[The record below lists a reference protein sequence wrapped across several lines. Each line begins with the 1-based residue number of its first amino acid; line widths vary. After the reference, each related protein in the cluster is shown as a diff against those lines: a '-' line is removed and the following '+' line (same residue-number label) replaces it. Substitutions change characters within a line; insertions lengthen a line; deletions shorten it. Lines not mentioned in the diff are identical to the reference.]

1 LRTLNKL
8 VLVLLV
14 FIPFGAAAWLV
25 RLDGSGSRLDPAQR
39 KVAPMVRLSLNS
51 PTNVV
56 RFSDPAKLRVTV
68 TNQSSNEVF
77 VTTNMDPFVSGTGLL
92 RNYYFTMTGPCKPR
106 VPNRATLNFGFGSF
120 GERDLLNVRAI
131 ALLNKNQSYSGE
143 LPLETW
149 DTLASQPGKCWIQAH
164 YRGEVPPGE
173 FSSPFVSESLHS
185 NFVEVTI
192 TP

>member
-1 LRTLNKL
+1 VRTL
-8 VLVLLV
+8 VLALLAL
-14 FIPFGAAAWLV
+14 IPVGSAAWLFS
-25 RLDGSGSRLDPAQR
+25 LDGTSSRLDPAPR
-39 KVAPMVRLSLNS
+39 KIASAVRLSLSS
-51 PTNVV
+51 PASVV
-56 RFSDPAKLRVTV
+56 RMGEPAKLKVTI
-68 TNQSSNEVF
+68 TNEAADPVY

-131 ALLNKNQSYSGE
+131 ALLGKNQSYSGD

-149 DTLASQPGKCWIQAH
+149 ETLASQPDRCWIQAH
-164 YRGEVPPGE
+164 YRGEAPPGE
-173 FSSPFVSESLHS
+173 FSHPFVSQSLHS
-185 NFVEVTI
+185 NFVEVMI

>member
-1 LRTLNKL
+1 M
-8 VLVLLV
+8 
-14 FIPFGAAAWLV
+14 GE
-25 RLDGSGSRLDPAQR
+25 
-39 KVAPMVRLSLNS
+39 
-51 PTNVV
+51 
-56 RFSDPAKLRVTV
+56 PAKLKVTI
-68 TNQSSNEVF
+68 TNEAADPVY

-131 ALLNKNQSYSGE
+131 ALLGKNQSYSGD

-149 DTLASQPGKCWIQAH
+149 ETLASQPDRCWIQAH
-164 YRGEVPPGE
+164 YRGEAPPGE
-173 FSSPFVSESLHS
+173 FSHPFVSQSLHS